1 MSSDESVKVAVRIR
15 PLIDSENN
23 TGCRSIV
30 NKTPTQPQV
39 IVNSG
44 AKTLP
49 TFTYNHVF
57 APEDTQEMIYENAI
71 RNMVLKIFDGY
82 NVTILA
88 YGQTGSG
95 KTHTMGTTFNGIED
109 EEMGVIP
116 RAVGE
121 IFDKITELDADID
134 FTVNSSFVELY
145 QEKLYDL
152 LSPLPRDQS
161 LVDIREVEG
170 KIVVQNVTEKLVTDS
185 ESTFKCLIEG
195 SSQRTVGAT
204 KMNAGSSRSHAIFT
218 ITVQK
223 TPKDDPASATIA
235 KFTLVDLAGSER
247 AKKTE
252 AVGERFKE
260 GVDIN
265 KGLTALGKVISA
277 LGTSNQNIGHVP
289 YRDSKLTRLLQDSL
303 GGNSMTL
310 MVIFFFKSI

>member
-15 PLIDSENN
+15 PLIDSEKN

-44 AKTLP
+44 AKTP
-49 TFTYNHVF
+49 PMFTYNHVF

-71 RNMVLKIFDGY
+71 RKMVLKLFDGY

-95 KTHTMGTTFNGIED
+95 KTHTMGTTFNGTED

-116 RAVGE
+116 RAVSE
-121 IFDKITELDADID
+121 IFEKITELDTDID

-185 ESTFKCLIEG
+185 KSTFKCLIDG

-223 TPKDDPASATIA
+223 TPKSDPGSATIA

-277 LGTSNQNIGHVP
+277 LGTSSQNIGHVP

-310 MVIFFFKSI
+310 VCI